1 MSNNQKSLLPFNATK
16 QERDLEST
24 LLRTAILPVDIA
36 TVWDPH
42 ACPVERLPW
51 LAWALSVDT
60 WDSDWPESTKRSLI
74 ANSVQIHKTKGTVS
88 AIERVMDAL
97 GVTAELREWF
107 EYNGQP
113 HTFRL
118 TVWANANAVQG
129 GTNAATA
136 MDGDS
141 GVVPDA
147 EAILSPAL
155 YRTLQRSV
163 DNVKPVRSHYDF
175 RVGAQF
181 GGELGFASHATT
193 VSTVRILAEPE
204 LTIGFNATVLS
215 SAAQIQNIS
224 YLRITMEAA

>member
-1 MSNNQKSLLPFNATK
+1 MSNNQKSLLPFNAIK

-36 TVWDPH
+36 TIWDPH

-113 HTFRL
+113 HTFHL
-118 TVWANANAVQG
+118 TAWANANL
-129 GTNAATA
+129 
-136 MDGDS
+136 
-141 GVVPDA
+141 VPDA
-147 EAILSPAL
+147 EAILSPVL

-175 RVGAQF
+175 RVGAMF
-181 GGELGFASHATT
+181 GVGMGIGNSGSATSYVPT
-193 VSTVRILAEPE
+193 KNDLE
-204 LTIGFNATVLS
+204 LTVGFLPFRAQQS
-215 SAAQIQNIS
+215 SAFQSINYVRVS
-224 YLRITMEAA
+224 MEPI

>member
-60 WDSDWPESTKRSLI
+60 WDSEWPESTKRLLI

-88 AIERVMDAL
+88 AIERVMNVL
-97 GVTAELREWF
+97 GVTAELQEWF
-107 EYNGQP
+107 EYGGTP

-118 TVWANANAVQG
+118 TAWANANLSNS
-129 GTNAATA
+129 TNRELE
-136 MDGDS
+136 D
-141 GVVPDA
+141 V
-147 EAILSPAL
+147 ILSPLL
-155 YRTLQRSV
+155 YRTLQSSV

-175 RVGAQF
+175 HVGAKF
-181 GGELGFASHATT
+181 GSELGLSAHATSSVLIQIVSDLQLSIGFIAVPTLFASRFKNVAHQR
-193 VSTVRILAEPE
+193 V
-204 LTIGFNATVLS
+204 
-215 SAAQIQNIS
+215 
-224 YLRITMEAA
+224 TMEFS